1 MSLVT
6 RARKPAILVVD
17 DEPKLVAFLRRA
29 LSAHGFA
36 VDCAT
41 NSGRALE
48 LLAKRDYELVLVS
61 GLMDVESKVRLFAQ
75 VAARLQLSANRNGT
89 QATLRHNG
97 LVLDLRRKVVETSE
111 GVVKLSER
119 EFHLLRHL
127 LLCEGEVCSRAE
139 LLEEVWGYSFDP
151 GSNVVDVYVGRLR
164 AKLGSSVIATVRNV
178 GYYVPAGPS

>member
-6 RARKPAILVVD
+6 GARKPAILVVD
-17 DEPKLVAFLRRA
+17 DEIKLVEFVRRT
-29 LSAHGFA
+29 LSASGFA

-41 NSGRALE
+41 NLERALE
-48 LLAKRDYELVLVS
+48 LMEKRDYELIL
-61 GLMDVESKVRLFAQ
+61 LDPRI
-75 VAARLQLSANRNGT
+75 AARLQPVANGNGT

-97 LVLDLRRKVVETSE
+97 FILDLRRKVVETSE

-127 LLCEGEVCSRAE
+127 LLCQGEVCSRSE